1 MAKWVAPSDFLNS
14 GSAPSMLWPDLTTR
28 SSAGQRDG
36 SYSRRDMSV
45 RGPQRLGLANQHEER
60 SRCSSSLQLARRV
73 LANVPPT
80 AHTAAAL
87 QLKKAALDHHIAR
100 VSGPDAPLSLAPQ
113 CSQFAR
119 P

>member
-1 MAKWVAPSDFLNS
+1 
-14 GSAPSMLWPDLTTR
+14 
-28 SSAGQRDG
+28 
-36 SYSRRDMSV
+36 MSV

-60 SRCSSSLQLARRV
+60 SRCSSSLQLARRGSPS
-73 LANVPPT
+73 ADVPST

>member
-1 MAKWVAPSDFLNS
+1 MYEDLNVSVWRTSMRSGAAVAP
-14 GSAPSMLWPDLTTR
+14 PCT
-28 SSAGQRDG
+28 
-36 SYSRRDMSV
+36 
-45 RGPQRLGLANQHEER
+45 
-60 SRCSSSLQLARRV
+60 LQLARRG
-73 LANVPPT
+73 LADVPST

>member
-1 MAKWVAPSDFLNS
+1 MVLASVS
-14 GSAPSMLWPDLTTR
+14 
-28 SSAGQRDG
+28 
-36 SYSRRDMSV
+36 SYSAASWPKAGPYDGPALGSVMAPTRRDMSV

-60 SRCSSSLQLARRV
+60 SRCSSSLQLARRG
-73 LANVPPT
+73 LADVPST

>member
-1 MAKWVAPSDFLNS
+1 
-14 GSAPSMLWPDLTTR
+14 
-28 SSAGQRDG
+28 
-36 SYSRRDMSV
+36 MSV

-60 SRCSSSLQLARRV
+60 SRCSSSLARRG
-73 LANVPPT
+73 LAAVPST

>member
-1 MAKWVAPSDFLNS
+1 MYEDLNVSVWRTSMRSGAAVAPPCSLRV
-14 GSAPSMLWPDLTTR
+14 AVWPT
-28 SSAGQRDG
+28 SQS
-36 SYSRRDMSV
+36 
-45 RGPQRLGLANQHEER
+45 
-60 SRCSSSLQLARRV
+60 
-73 LANVPPT
+73 T

-119 P
+119 PRCANRTGAMLFGTLDGLNMLAFKSRGLRLNLKI

>member
-1 MAKWVAPSDFLNS
+1 
-14 GSAPSMLWPDLTTR
+14 
-28 SSAGQRDG
+28 
-36 SYSRRDMSV
+36 MSV

-60 SRCSSSLQLARRV
+60 SRCSSSLQLARRG
-73 LANVPPT
+73 LADVPST

-119 P
+119 PRCANRTGAMLFGTLDGLNMLAFKSRGLRLNLKI

>member
-1 MAKWVAPSDFLNS
+1 
-14 GSAPSMLWPDLTTR
+14 
-28 SSAGQRDG
+28 
-36 SYSRRDMSV
+36 MSV

-60 SRCSSSLQLARRV
+60 SRCSSSLQLARRSLADV
-73 LANVPPT
+73 LDPPRMRR
-80 AHTAAAL
+80 L
-87 QLKKAALDHHIAR
+87 PPPRKKAALDHHIAR

>member
-1 MAKWVAPSDFLNS
+1 
-14 GSAPSMLWPDLTTR
+14 
-28 SSAGQRDG
+28 
-36 SYSRRDMSV
+36 MSV

-60 SRCSSSLQLARRV
+60 SRCSSSLQLARRGS
-73 LANVPPT
+73 ADVPST

-100 VSGPDAPLSLAPQ
+100 VSGLDAPLSLAPQ

>member
-1 MAKWVAPSDFLNS
+1 
-14 GSAPSMLWPDLTTR
+14 
-28 SSAGQRDG
+28 
-36 SYSRRDMSV
+36 MSV
-45 RGPQRLGLANQHEER
+45 RGPQRLGLANQQEER
-60 SRCSSSLQLARRV
+60 SRCSSSLQLARRG
-73 LANVPPT
+73 LADVPST